1 MDNRYKQQIQTQT
14 VAILIVLKSIG
25 ACRNTFSN
33 YDVINSVS
41 IDKTEFVSSFT
52 NGAKET
58 IRISAKFNER
68 GSLNLETIQVK
79 VSNKVVDVANL
90 KQFPSLKEFKEIKTI
105 ERVKQNARRNDDYK
119 PVNLL
124 RDYLVGC
131 FKDFRTEEDRNALI
145 KEVSDPLNKQI
156 ADFEEALGELQ
167 IKYAALEAKYNDA
180 VDDYG
185 MMHDR
190 NAENSN
196 KLEALPANLCIAL
209 KERIDHVMNIIGKE
223 LVEKQ
228 PADVEGYIKTR
239 SDELIGDMGKVEVKY
254 ENVES
259 LEPCSWVRMI
269 DLSSYQTIEDN

>member
-1 MDNRYKQQIQTQT
+1 MENRYKQQIQTQT

-52 NGAKET
+52 NGSKET
-58 IRISAKFNER
+58 VRISAKFNER

-79 VSNKVVDVANL
+79 VSNKVVDVAGL
-90 KQFPSLKEFKEIKTI
+90 KQFPNLKEFKEIKTI
-105 ERVKQNARRNDDYK
+105 ERVKENARRNDDYK

-131 FKDFRTEEDRNALI
+131 FKDFRTEEDRQALI

-167 IKYAALEAKYNDA
+167 IKYAALEAKYSDA

-185 MMHDR
+185 TMHDR
-190 NAENSN
+190 NADNNN
-196 KLEALPANLCIAL
+196 KLTALPANLCIAL

-228 PADVEGYIKTR
+228 PADVEEYIKTR
-239 SDELIGDMGKVEVKY
+239 SDELIGDMGAVEVKY
-254 ENVES
+254 EDVET
-259 LEPCSWVRMI
+259 LPPCSWVRMI
-269 DLSSYQTIEDN
+269 DLSSYQTIDAD

>member
-1 MDNRYKQQIQTQT
+1 MENRYKQQIQTQT

-52 NGAKET
+52 NGSKET
-58 IRISAKFNER
+58 VRISAKFNDR

-79 VSNKVVDVANL
+79 VSNKVVDVAGL
-90 KQFPSLKEFKEIKTI
+90 KQFPNLKEFKEIKTI

-131 FKDFRTEEDRNALI
+131 FKDFRTEEDRQALI
-145 KEVSDPLNKQI
+145 KEVSEPLNKTI
-156 ADFEEALGELQ
+156 AELEDALGWCKIQRDSLTN
-167 IKYAALEAKYNDA
+167 KYSDA

-185 MMHDR
+185 MMHDK
-190 NAENSN
+190 NVEIKH
-196 KLEALPANLCIAL
+196 KLTALPTNLCIAL
-209 KERIDHVMNIIGKE
+209 KERIDQVMTIIGKE

-228 PADVEGYIKTR
+228 PADVEEYIKTR
-239 SDELIGDMGKVEVKY
+239 SEELIGDMGKVEVKY
-254 ENVES
+254 EDVET
-259 LEPCSWVRMI
+259 LPPCSWVRMI
-269 DLSSYQTIEDN
+269 DLSSYQTVDAD

>member
-131 FKDFRTEEDRNALI
+131 FKDFKTEEDRQALV
-145 KEVSDPLNKQI
+145 KEVSEPLNKQI

-209 KERIDHVMNIIGKE
+209 KERIDQVMTIIGKE

-228 PADVEGYIKTR
+228 PVDVEEYIKTR
-239 SDELIGDMGKVEVKY
+239 SDELIGDMAKVEVKY
-254 ENVES
+254 EDVET
-259 LEPCSWVRMI
+259 LEPCAWVRMI
-269 DLSSYQTIEDN
+269 DLSSYQIIDAN

>member
-1 MDNRYKQQIQTQT
+1 MENRYKQQIQTQT
-14 VAILIVLKSIG
+14 VALLIVLKSIG

-52 NGAKET
+52 NGSKET

-79 VSNKVVDVANL
+79 VSNKVVDVASL

-156 ADFEEALGELQ
+156 ADFEEALGGLQ

-185 MMHDR
+185 MMHDK
-190 NAENSN
+190 NVDNSN
-196 KLEALPANLCIAL
+196 KLGALPANLCIAL

-223 LVEKQ
+223 LIEKQ
-228 PADVEGYIKTR
+228 PADVEEYIKTR
-239 SDELIGDMGKVEVKY
+239 SDELMGEMGAVEVKY
-254 ENVES
+254 EDVET
-259 LEPCSWVRMI
+259 LPPCSWVRMI
-269 DLSSYQTIEDN
+269 DLSSYQIIDAD

>member
-1 MDNRYKQQIQTQT
+1 MENRYKQQIQTQT

-52 NGAKET
+52 NGSKET
-58 IRISAKFNER
+58 VRISAKFNER

-79 VSNKVVDVANL
+79 VSNKVIDVAGL
-90 KQFPSLKEFKEIKTI
+90 KQFPNLKEFKEIKTI

-131 FKDFRTEEDRNALI
+131 FKDFRTEEDRQALI

-167 IKYAALEAKYNDA
+167 IKYAALEAKYSDA

-185 MMHDR
+185 TMHDR
-190 NAENSN
+190 NADNTN
-196 KLEALPANLCIAL
+196 KLHALPANLCIAL
-209 KERIDHVMNIIGKE
+209 KERIDQVMNIIGKE

-228 PADVEGYIKTR
+228 PADVEEYIKTR

-254 ENVES
+254 ENVEN

-269 DLSSYQTIEDN
+269 DLSNYQMVDAN